1 MNPVMKLGR
10 RALLRYTAVTAAGIL
25 SLTGMGMELPVS
37 DPITPTVV
45 GSREFMEIITATR
58 HPATIQI
65 MRHFAWSHL
74 PVDLQSVSKGC
85 ADLALLMLSKCP
97 DGPEL
102 TAGLRHL
109 LESKDCF
116 VRAALDR

>member
-1 MNPVMKLGR
+1 MKLGR
-10 RALLRYTAVTAAGIL
+10 RALLRCAAIAPVVGVL
-25 SLTGMGMELPVS
+25 GLTGMEMRPVS

-58 HPATIQI
+58 HPSTVQI